1 MEYIMQYTFVDGPV
15 DDYVSPTIH
24 ITKEDLEKYGA
35 GDVFI
40 ETGTYIGETVDM
52 ILSFDKF
59 KTIHTIELDEGLY
72 KKAVERFKDNERV
85 NCWQGDSIDCLKTL
99 VENLDTPATF
109 WLDAHAS
116 GPLPGGKSGGSP
128 VLDEL
133 DIIDSSPIKDHTIII
148 DDCRLFG
155 SSEWSFVKKED
166 AVAKI
171 MKINP
176 NYKIYYLD
184 GHARKDVLWATTRG

>member
-1 MEYIMQYTFVDGPV
+1 MQYVFVDGPLSE
-15 DDYVSPTIH
+15 DYTSPPIH
-24 ITKEDLEKYGA
+24 ITKKDLEKYGA
-35 GDVFI
+35 GDIFV

-52 ILSFDKF
+52 ILSFK
-59 KTIHTIELDEGLY
+59 KYKNIHTIELNEGLY
-72 KKAVERFKDNERV
+72 NDAVAKYKGNKRV
-85 NCWQGDSIDCLKTL
+85 TCWQGDSIDCLKTI

-116 GPLPGGKSGGSP
+116 GELVGGKSGGSP

-133 DIIDSSPIKDHTIII
+133 DIIASSKVKDHTIII

-155 SSEWSFVKKED
+155 TAEWSYVNKED
-166 AVAKI
+166 AVNKI
-171 MKINP
+171 MSINP
-176 NYKIYYLD
+176 DYKIHYLD

>member
-1 MEYIMQYTFVDGPV
+1 MKYTFVDGPGGE
-15 DDYVSPTIH
+15 DYEAPPIH
-24 ITKEDLEKYGA
+24 ITEENLRKYGN

-52 ILSFDKF
+52 VLKTNLF
-59 KTIHTIELDEGLY
+59 KTIHTIELNEQLWQDATEKY
-72 KKAVERFKDNERV
+72 KNEESV
-85 NCWQGDSIDCLKTL
+85 ILWQGDSIDRLKSI
-99 VENLDTPATF
+99 VESLKGPATF

-116 GPLPGGKSGGSP
+116 GNLVGGKSGGSP

-133 DIIDSSPIKDHTIII
+133 DIIASSPIKEHTIII

-155 SSEWSFVKKED
+155 SAEWSGVRKED
-166 AVAKI
+166 AIERI

-176 NYKIYYLD
+176 KYYIHYLD
-184 GHARKDVLWATTRG
+184 GHVRNDVLWATVK

>member
-1 MEYIMQYTFVDGPV
+1 MKYVFVDGPA
-15 DDYVSPTIH
+15 DNYQSPSIH
-24 ITKEDLEKYGA
+24 LTKEDLQKYGT

-52 ILSFDKF
+52 VLASSLF
-59 KTIHTIELDEGLY
+59 KEIHSIELNDKLY
-72 KKAVERFKDNERV
+72 QDAKEKFSNNDNV
-85 NCWQGDSIDCLKTL
+85 FIWHGDSIDHLKNIVSAL
-99 VENLDTPATF
+99 KGPATF

-116 GPLPGGKSGGSP
+116 GPLVGGKSGGSP

-133 DIIDSSPIKDHTIII
+133 DIIAEHKCKEHTIII

-155 SSEWSFVKKED
+155 SAEWSFVKKED
-166 AVAKI
+166 AIERI

-176 NYKIYYLD
+176 NYKIMYLD
-184 GHARKDVLWATTRG
+184 GHNRNDVLWATVK

>member
-1 MEYIMQYTFVDGPV
+1 MQYVFVDGPAGE
-15 DDYVSPTIH
+15 DYEAPPIH

-35 GDVFI
+35 GDTFV

-52 ILSFDKF
+52 VLSFKKY
-59 KTIHTIELDEGLY
+59 KTIHTIELNEGLY
-72 KKAVERFKDNERV
+72 NDAVAKYKGNKRV
-85 NCWQGDSIDCLKTL
+85 TCWQGDSIDCLKTI
-99 VENLDTPATF
+99 VENLNAPATF

-116 GPLPGGKSGGSP
+116 GHLVGGKSGGSP

-133 DIIDSSPIKDHTIII
+133 DIINSSPIKDHTIII

-155 SSEWSFVKKED
+155 SSEWSGVRKED

-171 MKINP
+171 MEINP
-176 NYKIYYLD
+176 KYNIHYLD
-184 GHARKDVLWATTRG
+184 GHIRGDVLWATVK